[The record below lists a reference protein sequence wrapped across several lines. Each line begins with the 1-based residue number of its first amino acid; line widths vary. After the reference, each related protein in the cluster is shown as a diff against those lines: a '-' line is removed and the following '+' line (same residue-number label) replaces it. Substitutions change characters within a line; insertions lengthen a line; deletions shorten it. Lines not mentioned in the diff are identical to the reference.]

1 MHTILSSEW
10 IHAALANYQVN
21 INNHNLESCFQF
33 LIGLSRSVCWSE
45 DENRKYCRP
54 VRDRGCPG
62 MESGLKS
69 LADGKVAVGTFC
81 LGDR

>member
-45 DENRKYCRP
+45 DENRKYWN
-54 VRDRGCPG
+54 VDLWET
-62 MESGLKS
+62 MDVQEW
-69 LADGKVAVGTFC
+69 KVV
-81 LGDR
+81 